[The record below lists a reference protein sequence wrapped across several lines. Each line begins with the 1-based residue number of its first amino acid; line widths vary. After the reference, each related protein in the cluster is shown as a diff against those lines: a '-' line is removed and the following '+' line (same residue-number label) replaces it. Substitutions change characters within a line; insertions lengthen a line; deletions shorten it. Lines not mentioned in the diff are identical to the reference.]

1 MLRRVSSRLSSRL
14 SCRLRCRRWSS
25 ATSTVAEA
33 LTPYPFQEVAIKR
46 LLTPGRRGLL
56 LADEMGLGKTVSVI
70 GALNR
75 EPTIESVLV
84 VAPKSVIHVW
94 SLELSRWLA
103 RPDLSV
109 GMASASKGLPKEPT
123 QVLLINYDIVRKHRQ
138 ELDARGPWDVLVCD
152 EAHYLKNPE
161 AARTTAL
168 LGETMEPTVR
178 GASRD
183 APVPGALPARRVWLL
198 TGSPVLNQP
207 VELFPLL
214 RTLDPYS
221 RTVWCARSFY
231 LFRERCSRRHPN
243 PKP

>member
-14 SCRLRCRRWSS
+14 SCRRWSS
-25 ATSTVAEA
+25 ATSTLAEA

-84 VAPKSVIHVW
+84 VAPKSVLHVW

-109 GMASASKGLPKEPT
+109 GMA
-123 QVLLINYDIVRKHRQ
+123 R
-138 ELDARGPWDVLVCD
+138 
-152 EAHYLKNPE
+152 
-161 AARTTAL
+161 
-168 LGETMEPTVR
+168 
-178 GASRD
+178 
-183 APVPGALPARRVWLL
+183 
-198 TGSPVLNQP
+198 
-207 VELFPLL
+207 
-214 RTLDPYS
+214 
-221 RTVWCARSFY
+221 
-231 LFRERCSRRHPN
+231 
-243 PKP
+243 

>member
-1 MLRRVSSRLSSRL
+1 M
-14 SCRLRCRRWSS
+14 
-25 ATSTVAEA
+25 
-33 LTPYPFQEVAIKR
+33 
-46 LLTPGRRGLL
+46 
-56 LADEMGLGKTVSVI
+56 
-70 GALNR
+70 
-75 EPTIESVLV
+75 
-84 VAPKSVIHVW
+84 
-94 SLELSRWLA
+94 
-103 RPDLSV
+103 
-109 GMASASKGLPKEPT
+109 
-123 QVLLINYDIVRKHRQ
+123 RKHRE